1 MEFLAMHRQAV
12 LKYNVHSQTT
22 SIDSEDPCR
31 RCCLWRPIEPQQDIS
46 TFLSQQDKTRQN
58 EDEYEDEYEYEYEYD
73 DGIYDETSEK
83 SELEYESSVDA
94 TIVHRGIGELLCGHV
109 IHYAFRD

>member
-22 SIDSEDPCR
+22 SIDSKDPCR
-31 RCCLWRPIEPQQDIS
+31 CCCLWRPIEPQQDIS
-46 TFLSQQDKTRQN
+46 TFLSQEDKTKQ
-58 EDEYEDEYEYEYEYD
+58 DEYEYEDEDEDEYD

-94 TIVHRGIGELLCGHV
+94 TIVHGGIGELLCGHV
-109 IHYAFRD
+109 IHYAFWD